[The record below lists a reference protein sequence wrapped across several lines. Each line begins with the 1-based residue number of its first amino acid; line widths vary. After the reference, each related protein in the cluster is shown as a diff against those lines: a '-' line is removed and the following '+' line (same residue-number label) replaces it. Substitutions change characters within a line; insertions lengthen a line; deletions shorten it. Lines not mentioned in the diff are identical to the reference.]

1 MRWRS
6 ETDCALVQKRT
17 ALLFKHGLRSCS
29 NTDCALVQTRTA
41 CATMLAQARA
51 LGDQYARGLKFIT
64 SEYAKNKRCSA
75 ILATD
80 EIVGTVIQFQ
90 LIHNSRAR

>member
-6 ETDCALVQKRT
+6 ETDCALVQTWT
-17 ALLFKHGLRSCS
+17 ALAFKK
-29 NTDCALVQTRTA
+29 RTA
-41 CATMLAQARA
+41 CATMLAQARG
-51 LGDQYARGLKFIT
+51 LGDQHARGLKFIT

-75 ILATD
+75 ILAAD

-90 LIHNSRAR
+90 LIHNGRAR